1 MVQKLWRYAIT
12 KSGGLFVQ
20 PQVGEVVQL
29 VYSVQKSDYYHL
41 VSEDYAISWSCM
53 GNISTVCTR
62 AQRGGCSI
70 VLGIATMYY
79 TANTLQ
85 AEPLIL

>member
-1 MVQKLWRYAIT
+1 MVHKLWRYAIT

-41 VSEDYAISWSCM
+41 VSEDYAIGLSC
-53 GNISTVCTR
+53 IWVTS
-62 AQRGGCSI
+62 
-70 VLGIATMYY
+70 VLYVQERNLGV
-79 TANTLQ
+79 
-85 AEPLIL
+85 